1 MKQNSGDDG
10 VGGRAQRSLDGPWA
24 IAFDPANRGKEARW
38 HERDAPP
45 PGAEAIR
52 VPSCWEE
59 TRQDYEG
66 VAWYRRAF
74 TPPGEAENAHLR
86 LHFDAVCYLARVWW
100 MLKATIGPRGRR
112 CAMRTR
118 RC

>member
-1 MKQNSGDDG
+1 MSFP
-10 VGGRAQRSLDGPWA
+10 LDGEWRFAIDPSGIGEANGWEAPELDDSGWA
-24 IAFDPANRGKEARW
+24 VVTTPHTWNTT
-38 HERDAPP
+38 
-45 PGAEAIR
+45 
-52 VPSCWEE
+52 VEE
-59 TRQDYEG
+59 HADYEG

-86 LHFDAVCYLARVWW
+86 LHFEAVCYLARVWW